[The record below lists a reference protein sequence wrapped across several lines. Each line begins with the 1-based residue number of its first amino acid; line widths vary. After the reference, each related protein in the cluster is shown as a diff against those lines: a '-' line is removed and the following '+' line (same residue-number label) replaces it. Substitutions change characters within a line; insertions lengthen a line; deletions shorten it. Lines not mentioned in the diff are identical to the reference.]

1 MSNRSID
8 AGLPLPALTLQFSK
22 IDEGTPSAAKAMSTI
37 TDIVTHCRFEATA
50 PDSDE
55 VVLATILDV
64 RRIPLPLLPAAL
76 SFAVRR
82 RWWWLTR
89 ECVPA
94 WRRVALTV

>member
-8 AGLPLPALTLQFSK
+8 AGLPLPTLTRQFSQ

-64 RRIPLPLLPAAL
+64 RHIPLPSLPAVL
-76 SFAVRR
+76 SLAVRR
-82 RWWWLTR
+82 LTR